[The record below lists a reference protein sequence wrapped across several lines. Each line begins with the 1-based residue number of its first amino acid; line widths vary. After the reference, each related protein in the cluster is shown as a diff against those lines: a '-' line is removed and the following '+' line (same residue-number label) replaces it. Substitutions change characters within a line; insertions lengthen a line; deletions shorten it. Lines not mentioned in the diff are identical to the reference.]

1 MKTLRLSL
9 VILSFLFISCEKDNE
24 NQNIQIS
31 FLKQTWYHSYE
42 EGYTIYR
49 PNDYKDFPASRY
61 RQSFTFEDNNV
72 CSYSV
77 LSPNDDHYTEKGKWN
92 FNTANNILEIRNLKS
107 RIVYQFKII
116 ELTKDILKVE
126 SMQLEENQP

>member
-9 VILSFLFISCEKDNE
+9 ILLSFLFISCEKDNE
-24 NQNIQIS
+24 NQNTQVS
-31 FLKQTWYHSYE
+31 FLKQTWYHPYE
-42 EGYTIYR
+42 EDYTIYR

-77 LSPNDDHYTEKGKWN
+77 LSPNDAHYDKKGKWN
-92 FNTANNILEIRNLKS
+92 FNTADNILEIRNLKS
-107 RIVYQFKII
+107 RVVYKFKII
-116 ELTKDILKVE
+116 ELNKDILKVQP
-126 SMQLEENQP
+126 MKLEENQP